1 MESINRALHV
11 INTILKAA
19 DTDGNISD
27 DLPDD
32 MPGTDSLQGF
42 FEEYEKKLA
51 KLLRKQMKYYCK
63 ALSVYGAEDVV
74 SEEILTLFEEDLLVN
89 DTFEND
95 MANLSNEVLLPIIM
109 ALCEIIMEYLDPDIL
124 FEELSEQTEA
134 DVTEWGVT
142 LAAFI
147 FLATRNGILG
157 AISVAITGNLT
168 VSALITALQDLRVFS
183 RGRAS
188 SIAKNEVLTAL
199 SIAQQE
205 SYGQSPAVT
214 GKMWVHTDR
223 QEGNPRGNHQRMDGL
238 EIPVDEEFEIEDSD
252 ETCMFPRE
260 PKLSPA
266 ERMHC
271 HCVIF
276 PVIDGL
282 TIVLSKEDKEALRQQ
297 YIAERR
303 LKK

>member
-1 MESINRALHV
+1 ML
-11 INTILKAA
+11 NTILKAV

-27 DLPDD
+27 DLPND
-32 MPGTDSLQGF
+32 MPGAESLQEF
-42 FEEYEKKLA
+42 MEEYEKKLA

-63 ALSVYGAEDVV
+63 ALSAYGAEDIV
-74 SEEILTLFEEDLLVN
+74 SEEILTLFEEDLLIN

-95 MANLSNEVLLPIIM
+95 MANLSNEVLLPIII
-109 ALCEIIMEYLDPDIL
+109 ALCEIIMESLDPDIL

-142 LAAFI
+142 LAAFL

-168 VSALITALQDLRVFS
+168 IAALITALQDLRVFS

-188 SIAKNEVLTAL
+188 SVAKHEVLIAL

-223 QEGNPRGNHQRMDGL
+223 QEGNPRANHQKMDGV
-238 EIPVDEEFEIEDSD
+238 EVPIDEEFEIEDSD

-260 PKLSPA
+260 PKLSPG
-266 ERMHC
+266 ERINC

-276 PVIDGL
+276 PAIDGL

>member
-1 MESINRALHV
+1 MESINRALQV
-11 INTILKAA
+11 LNAILKAA

-32 MPGTDSLQGF
+32 MPGAESLQGF
-42 FEEYEKKLA
+42 TEEYEKKLA

-63 ALSVYGAEDVV
+63 ALSAYGAEDIV
-74 SEEILTLFEEDLLVN
+74 SEEILTLFEEDLLIN

-95 MANLSNEVLLPIIM
+95 MANLSNEVLLPIII
-109 ALCEIIMEYLDPDIL
+109 ALCEIVMESLDPDIL

-134 DVTEWGVT
+134 AVTEWGVT
-142 LAAFI
+142 LAAFL

-168 VSALITALQDLRVFS
+168 ISALITALQDLRVFS

-188 SIAKNEVLTAL
+188 SVAKHEVLTAL

-223 QEGNPRGNHQRMDGL
+223 QEGTPRANHQKMDGV
-238 EIPVDEEFEIEDSD
+238 EVPVDEEFEIENSD

-260 PKLSPA
+260 PKLSPG
-266 ERMHC
+266 ERMNC

>member
-1 MESINRALHV
+1 M
-11 INTILKAA
+11 KAA

-32 MPGTDSLQGF
+32 MPGADSLQEF

-63 ALSVYGAEDVV
+63 ALSAYGAEDIV
-74 SEEILTLFEEDLLVN
+74 SEEILNLFEEDLFIN

-95 MANLSNEVLLPIIM
+95 MANLSNEVLLPIII
-109 ALCEIIMEYLDPDIL
+109 ALCVIIMESLDPDIL
-124 FEELSEQTEA
+124 FEELSERTEA

-223 QEGNPRGNHQRMDGL
+223 QEGNPRANHQKMDGV
-238 EIPVDEEFEIEDSD
+238 EVPVDEEFEIEDSN

-260 PKLSPA
+260 TKLSPA

>member
-1 MESINRALHV
+1 
-11 INTILKAA
+11 
-19 DTDGNISD
+19 
-27 DLPDD
+27 
-32 MPGTDSLQGF
+32 
-42 FEEYEKKLA
+42 
-51 KLLRKQMKYYCK
+51 
-63 ALSVYGAEDVV
+63 
-74 SEEILTLFEEDLLVN
+74 N
-89 DTFEND
+89 DTFESD
-95 MANLSNEVLLPIIM
+95 MANLSNEVLLPIII
-109 ALCEIIMEYLDPDIL
+109 ALCQIIMEYLDPDIL

-134 DVTEWGVT
+134 DVTTWGIT
-142 LAAFI
+142 LAAFL

-168 VSALITALQDLRVFS
+168 ISALITALQDLSVFS
-183 RGRAS
+183 RSRAS
-188 SIAKNEVLTAL
+188 SVAKSEVLTAL
-199 SIAQQE
+199 SVAQQE

-223 QEGNPRGNHQRMDGL
+223 QEGNPRANHQKMDGV
-238 EIPVDEEFEIEDSD
+238 EVPVDEEFEIEDSD

-303 LKK
+303 LGN